1 MADNDSR
8 AGTRYDTPAI
18 IEYVNRVHAAHD
30 SALAQAFTVPDG
42 VPPIMVAPSEGRL
55 LHLLMKLVNAT
66 KVVEVGTLVGY
77 SAIQMARALP
87 AGGKL
92 WSIEFD
98 PTHADI
104 ARKNI
109 QAAGLSDKIEVIVGA
124 GLDVLPTLVAH
135 GPFDVMFIDADKGN
149 YAVYGAWAV
158 ANLRRGG
165 LVIGDNAY
173 LFGNLTDDTDRAR
186 SMRGFHEGVAAAF
199 DSVCIPTPDGLVVG
213 IKR

>member
-8 AGTRYDTPAI
+8 AGTRYDSQAI
-18 IEYVNRVHAAHD
+18 IDYVNRVHAPHD
-30 SALAQAFTVPDG
+30 PALAQAFAVPDG
-42 VPPIMVAPSEGRL
+42 IPAIMVGPSEGRFL
-55 LHLLMKLVNAT
+55 YLLMKLVNAT
-66 KVVEVGTLVGY
+66 KIVEVGTLVGY

-87 AGGKL
+87 PGGKL

-98 PTHADI
+98 PMHAEV

-109 QAAGLSDKIEVIVGA
+109 AAAGLTDKVEVIVGA
-124 GLDVLPTLVAH
+124 GVDVLPTLVAH
-135 GPFDVMFIDADKGN
+135 GPFDVMFVDADKES
-149 YAVYGAWAV
+149 YAEYGAWAT
-158 ANLRRGG
+158 ANVRRGG

-186 SMRGFHEGVAAAF
+186 AMRGFHEGVAAAF
-199 DSVCIPTPDGLVVG
+199 DSVCVPTPDGIVVG

>member
-8 AGTRYDTPAI
+8 AGKRYDSQAI
-18 IEYVNRVHAAHD
+18 IDYVNRVHAPHD

-42 VPPIMVAPSEGRL
+42 IPAIMVGPSEGRFL
-55 LHLLMKLVNAT
+55 QLLMKLVNAT
-66 KVVEVGTLVGY
+66 KIVEVGTLVGY

-87 AGGKL
+87 PGGKL

-98 PTHADI
+98 PKHAEVARNNI
-104 ARKNI
+104 A
-109 QAAGLSDKIEVIVGA
+109 AAGLADKVEVIVGA
-124 GLDVLPTLVAH
+124 GVDVLPTLVAQ

-149 YAVYGAWAV
+149 YPAYGAWAA
-158 ANLRRGG
+158 ANVRTGG

-173 LFGNLTDDTDRAR
+173 LFGELTDDTDRAR
-186 SMRGFHEGVAAAF
+186 AMRSFHEGVAAAF
-199 DSVCIPTPDGLVVG
+199 DSVCLPTPDGIVVG